1 MQLTPAAQTIAA
13 FVTAKLPKRAVRPM
27 IVGICGAQGSG
38 KSTACAQLISILDAE
53 GRRAATLQLDDLYL
67 SSQDRLSLA
76 TSVHPLLKTRGVPGT
91 HDVRLGI
98 DVLQAVRESR
108 PVSVPRFDKARDD
121 RAPREGWSEIPAD
134 LDVLLFEG
142 WCVGARP
149 QSSADL
155 IEPINDLE
163 RVQDTDGR
171 WRTYVNDRLASDY
184 QQLFSY
190 LDALVLLAAPT
201 FDVVAGWRKQQ
212 EHALREQL
220 LSRAVDASGVMSDEQ
235 IDRFVQHYERITR
248 HILNEMPL
256 RADLTVRL
264 DAERRVLR

>member
-1 MQLTPAAQTIAA
+1 MQTTPAAQAIAD
-13 FVTAKLPKRAVRPM
+13 FIFAKLPQSAARP
-27 IVGICGAQGSG
+27 IILGICGAQGSG
-38 KSTACAQLISILDAE
+38 KSTACAQLISILDAR

-67 SSQDRLSLA
+67 SCQDRLSLA
-76 TSVHPLLKTRGVPGT
+76 ASVHPLLKTRGVPGT
-91 HDVRLGI
+91 HDVQLGI
-98 DVLQAVRESR
+98 DVLQAVRAGR
-108 PVSVPRFDKARDD
+108 PITVPRFDKARDD
-121 RAPREGWSEIPAD
+121 RTPRDNWSEIPAD

-163 RVQDTDGR
+163 RAHDADGR

-220 LSRAVDASGVMSDEQ
+220 SVRGLDASSAMSDEQ
-235 IDRFVQHYERITR
+235 IDRFVHHYERITR
-248 HILNEMPL
+248 HVLNEMPL
-256 RADLTVRL
+256 RADMTVRL
-264 DAERRVLR
+264 NRDRQIKE